1 MKIHLHQFLPVL
13 FLSLLINATLESQA
27 QTVRYV
33 APAGTDAGNC
43 PVGSPCATLNYA
55 IQVAS
60 AGDVVQLAPGTYNQ
74 KATINKPITLQGA
87 GAGTNPNVH
96 SIITGNA
103 PALSGRGITLAAGVA
118 NITIKDLRVQAFG
131 GGSGIYGSGR
141 NNNLR
146 IQQVQVY
153 QNLGGSSAEAG
164 IHLNGPIAD
173 ITLQNI
179 DAQYNSTRGIVIWNG
194 LKERITISNC
204 TISNNNLAGLELQDG
219 TASGITITDNIIQ
232 NNKDSGMSL
241 VGLSAG
247 AGANLITGNTLT
259 NNGRFGIEVKLPA
272 GNGQETGDGS
282 ILLMNNRVERTL
294 PIAAT
299 ELRDLAGIAVYRRNW
314 TAANLDIPQGVV
326 LKQNTVL
333 GYRQASASD
342 GFGIVVEGNNM
353 QVLNNTVSGCDVAIQ
368 MQAGHLPYNAL
379 TTTDGDQGNLTD
391 EYFGRGNTP
400 GSSGVIRDNIFDG
413 NITDTR
419 YVGLPAPP
427 EFDRTWIGTLSAEWG
442 EASNW
447 QEEAVPTATSD
458 VIIPAGTPHDPIITD
473 VQAVNNIKIAE
484 GASLA
489 VQEGALQLQGYLR
502 NEGTLI
508 QSNVGELT
516 FTGVQR
522 QTLGGTKTLEVQNLQ
537 VGAAGLELAGPINIK
552 NKLSLNGTLYTNNFP
567 LILLAGP
574 AGTAQVTG
582 LDKGNIAGLVT
593 MQRKFAAETSPT
605 TGYEILATPFTS
617 ASMQDFFGAEL
628 PENQALVQPFAYN
641 EVRTADNSVNNFEQG
656 WQPITNFNAPLQAG
670 LAIRA
675 KSEQGQTI
683 MITGTLQNQAV
694 EVSGLTR
701 STGRQ
706 SGWHLLGNPYAAPL
720 DWRRIEVPA
729 GMGHALY
736 TLGES
741 GNYNSYVNG
750 FSTNAQ
756 EPLIQPMNGFFVRVQ
771 EGPVNFRFNP
781 NQLANAVESPTP
793 VQTENRS
800 QLHLQIA
807 AGAKKDVTIIYF
819 EAGATAQPDSRYDAY
834 KLPAV
839 NATDPM
845 VYSQSENE
853 KLAINGLANLEAGQA
868 VVIPMGV
875 SGKEGEEITLQARL
889 LLNFA
894 PNLFIFLED
903 RETGIFQNLR
913 ENPVYNFNLSSPETT
928 NRFFIHFTPDNISV
942 KEAANTVAV
951 YPNPV
956 KGFLQVSLNG
966 LNQEQSVAAVL
977 YNNLGQVVFR
987 QMLPVRN
994 GRVAEKLNLANQLKG
1009 VHVLHLQTQQGIIQ
1023 RKIVLQ

>member
-13 FLSLLINATLESQA
+13 FISLLMSGALEAQA
-27 QTVRYV
+27 QTTRYV
-33 APAGTDAGNC
+33 AASGTDAGNC

-74 KATINKPITLQGA
+74 KATINKSITLQGA
-87 GAGTNPNVH
+87 GAGSDPSVH
-96 SIITGNA
+96 TIITGNA

-118 NITIKDLRVQAFG
+118 HITIKDLRVQAFG
-131 GGSGIYGSGR
+131 GGSGIYGSGK
-141 NNNLR
+141 NNQLR
-146 IQQVQVY
+146 IQNVQVY

-173 ITLQNI
+173 VTLQNI

-194 LKERITISNC
+194 LKERITISDC
-204 TISNNNLAGLELQDG
+204 LISNNNLAGLELQDG
-219 TASGITITDNIIQ
+219 TASGVIITNNIIQ

-247 AGANLITGNTLT
+247 AGANLVTGNTLT

-272 GNGQETGDGS
+272 GNSQETGDGS
-282 ILLMNNRVERTL
+282 IVLMNNRVERTL

-299 ELRDLAGIAVYRRNW
+299 ELRDLAGIAVYRRSW
-314 TAANLDIPQGVV
+314 TAANADIPQGVV
-326 LKQNTVL
+326 LKQNTVT
-333 GYRQASASD
+333 GYRQPSASD
-342 GFGIVVEGNNM
+342 GFGIVVEGTNM
-353 QVLNNTVSGCDVAIQ
+353 QVINNTVSGCDVAIQ
-368 MQAGHLPYNAL
+368 MQAGHLPYSAL
-379 TTTDGDQGNLTD
+379 TATDGDQSNLAD

-400 GSSGVIRDNIFDG
+400 GSSGLIQNNIFDG
-413 NITDTR
+413 NTTYTR

-427 EFDRTWIGTLSAEWG
+427 EFDRTWVGTLSAEWG

-458 VIIPAGTPHDPIITD
+458 VIIPAGTPHDPIITND
-473 VQAVNNIKIAE
+473 QAVNSIKIAE

-489 VQEGALQLQGYLR
+489 VQEGVLQLQGDLT

-508 QSNVGELT
+508 QSEVGELN

-522 QTLGGTKTLEVQNLQ
+522 QTLGGTKTLEVENLQ
-537 VGAAGLELAGPINIK
+537 VGAAGLELTGPVNIK

-567 LILLAGP
+567 LTLLAGSEE
-574 AGTAQVTG
+574 TAQVTG
-582 LDKGNIAGLVT
+582 LDKGKIEGLVT
-593 MQRKFAAETSPT
+593 MQRKFAAKAPT
-605 TGYEILATPFTS
+605 NTGYEILASPFTD
-617 ASMQDFFGAEL
+617 ASVQNLFGAEL
-628 PENQALVQPFAYN
+628 PENQALVQPYIYN
-641 EVRTADNSVNNFEQG
+641 EATADNAQNSFEQG
-656 WQPITNFNAPLQAG
+656 WQPVINLSTPLPAG
-670 LAIRA
+670 RAIRA
-675 KSEQGQTI
+675 KREKSQTI
-683 MITGTLQNQAV
+683 MLTGTLQNQAV
-694 EVSGLTR
+694 EVSNLTR
-701 STGRQ
+701 SNGPQ

-720 DWRRIEVPA
+720 DWRRVEVPA

-736 TLGES
+736 TLGAS

-756 EPLIQPMNGFFVRVQ
+756 APLIQPMNGFFVRVQ

-781 NQLANAVESPTP
+781 NQLANAAESPAP
-793 VQTENRS
+793 VQPVNRP

-807 AGAKKDVTIIYF
+807 AGPKKDVAIIYF
-819 EAGATAQPDSRYDAY
+819 EAGATAQPDSRFDAY
-834 KLPAV
+834 KFPTG

-845 VYSQSENE
+845 VYSQSGTE
-853 KLAINGLANLEAGQA
+853 KLAINGLAKLEANQA
-868 VVIPMGV
+868 VVIPLGV
-875 SGKEGEEITLQARL
+875 SGEEGAQISLQINQ

-894 PNLFIFLED
+894 PDLYIFLED
-903 RETGIFQNLR
+903 RETGIYQNLR
-913 ENPVYNFNLSSPETT
+913 ENQVYNFSLGSPEAT
-928 NRFFIHFTPDNISV
+928 NRFFVHFTPDNISV
-942 KEAANTVAV
+942 KEVANKVAI
-951 YPNPV
+951 YPNPT
-956 KGFLQVSLNG
+956 KGFLQVNLSG
-966 LNQEQSVAAVL
+966 LKQEQIVAAVL

-1009 VHVLHLQTQQGIIQ
+1009 VYVLNLQTQEGTIQ